1 MPTPDRFLSQ
11 LKELRVKHALEALS
25 PSQRNR
31 SAFDYGY
38 ACGVAY
44 GLELAERV
52 FSDEIGEESESQLA
66 RPPSGTTRPGR

>member
-11 LKELRVKHALEALS
+11 LKELRIKHALEALN

-44 GLELAERV
+44 GLELAERM
-52 FSDEIGEESESQLA
+52 FSDELIAQEEFTGESRSA
-66 RPPSGTTRPGR
+66 TPRPGR

>member
-25 PSQRNR
+25 PNPRNR

-38 ACGVAY
+38 ACGLVQ
-44 GLELAERV
+44 GLEIAERLLN
-52 FSDEIGEESESQLA
+52 DELAAQEEFTNESRFA
-66 RPPSGTTRPGR
+66 TVSR

>member
-11 LKELRVKHALEALS
+11 LKELRVKHALEALNPS
-25 PSQRNR
+25 PRNR

-44 GLELAERV
+44 GLELVERM
-52 FSDEIGEESESQLA
+52 FSDEIGEESGAQL
-66 RPPSGTTRPGR
+66 SGSSTRPGR